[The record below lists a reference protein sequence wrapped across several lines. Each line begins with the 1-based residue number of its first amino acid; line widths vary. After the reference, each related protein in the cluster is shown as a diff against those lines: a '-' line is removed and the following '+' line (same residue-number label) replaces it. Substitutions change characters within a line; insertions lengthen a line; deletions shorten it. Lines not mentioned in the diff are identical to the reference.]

1 MAINTSRAARNT
13 DDFLRTGHG
22 ATDLVAPGS
31 YESKSM
37 QAAPESAVPFQSLQE
52 RHLNPITTSAKFT
65 PGPGSYLK
73 TELLDSE
80 SRNDRAGI
88 GASLKPFRSKV
99 KRFGPSA
106 PGSTVYTSSTIEK
119 NPGPGTYSIESTIRV
134 LDEKPDMLAVRPVL
148 EDHQKTTPSMP
159 QTRFLPGQEPET
171 EAAKADLASL
181 CCRHT
186 GEPRDRVGPGEY
198 DPRGMELV
206 MKTEPTISFH
216 SPRKEKFRSLFNHS
230 VSIDC
235 TYAPHD
241 IPGPGSYDDQT
252 QVQENAST
260 RGAANKFNSK
270 TPMEYEQTV
279 NQDRINPGPGAYELV
294 PALDRSS
301 AQIRDRNTALGA
313 DRYRFGSMTDRIG
326 WARDVRQPYK
336 DAYNIRCVPGPGYY
350 PDTTALFQDP
360 KRDDAQKAMPGAQ
373 KKKFNGVHHPT
384 IVLALQEAEGP
395 LSAFNTTDDRPC
407 NKDLDQT
414 TPAPDSYSRENS
426 RGQSMFAGLREKA
439 KVGRKGVFGTCADRF
454 YGSPLAG
461 REGLPDPSFDGG
473 GMNMSAEGGGP
484 DTRSSFKSS
493 SPRVAERAGPK
504 EVDVTKVGSF
514 QTPAP
519 GAYTINNDPNYRSPY
534 RIPRSEHLSFG
545 SGKTRFTEKQDLFT
559 QFQLP
564 GENPPPGTYRATSQG
579 RVRGAPVLKDKRKPL
594 HATGTSEEVG
604 PGSYEGVSG
613 TTLLKK
619 THNVTTQAPLSARP
633 TRPVLGST
641 VSQSSFY

>member
-1 MAINTSRAARNT
+1 MAINTCRAVRNT
-13 DDFLRTGHG
+13 DDFLRIGHG
-22 ATDLVAPGS
+22 STELVAPGS
-31 YESKSM
+31 YEFKGM
-37 QAAPESAVPFQSLQE
+37 QAAPESAVPFESLQE
-52 RHLNPITTSAKFT
+52 RHLNPITTTAKIT
-65 PGPGSYLK
+65 PGPGSYLSMDIL
-73 TELLDSE
+73 ESE
-80 SRNDRAGI
+80 SRNDRAGS

-99 KRFGPSA
+99 KRFGPTA
-106 PGSTVYTSSTIEK
+106 PGSTVYTTSTIEK
-119 NPGPGTYSIESTIRV
+119 NPGPGTYAIDSTIKV
-134 LDEKPDMLAVRPVL
+134 SEHKPEMVAVRPVL
-148 EDHQKTTPSMP
+148 EDREKTTPSMP
-159 QTRFLPGQEPET
+159 QTRFFPGQEPET

-186 GEPRDRVGPGEY
+186 GEPRDMVGPGEY
-198 DPRGMELV
+198 DPRGMDLV
-206 MKTEPTISFH
+206 MKTEPAVSFH
-216 SPRKEKFRSLFNHS
+216 SPRKEKFRSLFDHS

-235 TYAPHD
+235 TMAPHD
-241 IPGPGSYDDQT
+241 IPGPGTYDDH
-252 QVQENAST
+252 VQETASS

-270 TPMEYEQTV
+270 TPMAYEQTV
-279 NQDRINPGPGAYELV
+279 NQDRNNPGPGAYEQL
-294 PALDRSS
+294 ADLDRNS
-301 AQIRDRNTALGA
+301 ALIKDRNAALGA
-313 DRYRFGSMTDRIG
+313 DRYSFGSMTERVG
-326 WARDVRQPYK
+326 WHRDVRQPFK
-336 DAYNIRCVPGPGYY
+336 DAYNIRYVPGPGHY
-350 PDTTALFQDP
+350 PDTTTLFKDP

-384 IVLALQEAEGP
+384 IILALQEADGP

-407 NKDLDQT
+407 NKELDQT
-414 TPAPDSYSRENS
+414 TPAPDSYSRENA
-426 RGQSMFAGLREKA
+426 RGQSMFAALREKA

-473 GMNMSAEGGGP
+473 GMNMGAEGAGP

-504 EVDVTKVGSF
+504 DVEVTKVGSF

-519 GAYTINNDPNYRSPY
+519 GAYTINKEPNYRSPY

-559 QFQLP
+559 KFQLP
-564 GENPPPGTYRATSQG
+564 VDNPPPGFYRNITQD

-594 HATGTSEEVG
+594 HSTGTSETVG
-604 PGSYEGVSG
+604 PGSYDVVSG

-633 TRPVLGST
+633 SRPVLGST
-641 VSQSSFY
+641 VSQGSFY